1 MPYEDSVLELVHV
14 SLSMGLI
21 PRFGVCLVLFQLPTG
36 VERVLTSIDTRLAN
50 MVSKREPKPDKT
62 GNPNWA
68 TY

>member
-1 MPYEDSVLELVHV
+1 
-14 SLSMGLI
+14 MGLI